1 MDAQEVMMEKA
12 VIVEALRT
20 PIGSFLGGLSS
31 IPAPRLGAIVVK
43 AILEKTKIDPEQ
55 VDEVIFG
62 NVLQAGLHQNPARQ
76 AAIYG
81 GIPPTSSAVTI
92 NKVCGSGLKSVM
104 LAAQAIRL
112 GDASVVIAG
121 GTENMS
127 QAPYLLTQARTG
139 ARLGHGQMLD
149 SMVHDGLWDCYND
162 FHMGNTA
169 ELVVE
174 KYKVSREAQD
184 QFAAESHRR
193 AIAAMERG
201 DLKEEIIP
209 VEVPQKKG
217 DPIVV
222 DKDEGP
228 RPGTTAEK
236 LAKLRPV
243 FKKDGSVTAGNAS
256 TINDGAAAVLVTSQ
270 TKAKELGMPVLA
282 YVDHYA
288 VGGMEPEWV
297 MMAPIKA
304 IANLLKKTG
313 GSIDDFDLIELNEA
327 FAAQGVALINELKL
341 DTERLNV
348 NGGGISLGHPI
359 GASGCRILVTLLHA
373 MKKRGAKKGLASL
386 CLGGGNAV
394 AMSVTMD

>member
-1 MDAQEVMMEKA
+1 MEKA

-256 TINDGAAAVLVTSQ
+256 TINDGAAAVLVMSQ

-282 YVDHYA
+282 HVDHYA